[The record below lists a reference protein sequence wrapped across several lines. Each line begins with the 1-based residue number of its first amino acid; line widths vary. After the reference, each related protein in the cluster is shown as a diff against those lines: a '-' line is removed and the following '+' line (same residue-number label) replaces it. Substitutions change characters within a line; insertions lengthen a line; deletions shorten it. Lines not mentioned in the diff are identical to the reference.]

1 MGVLVTELVRYLQK
15 MFFLLSC
22 ELVFSYNKACFQE
35 RTNPC
40 NCLFQRFLDENF
52 NFSGLEDLRRS
63 KENISAD
70 LPLPSLPMAID
81 LQTFSGF
88 WPFAPLGRRVW
99 MLGQAE
105 ERKAVG
111 AGSRTRCCGCEG
123 SRVLARRSFA
133 VRYLRCLLVP
143 ERGSGMWQPPQR
155 LTAEKSLAKAPSRS
169 RFVCTA
175 KPFLL
180 VLSSVVRSLSL
191 RCDELCA
198 SRGCLVLG

>member
-1 MGVLVTELVRYLQK
+1 MGLVRYLQK
-15 MFFLLSC
+15 MFFLLSF
-22 ELVFSYNKACFQE
+22 EIVFSYNKACFQE
-35 RTNPC
+35 STNPWS
-40 NCLFQRFLDENF
+40 CLFQRFLDENF

-70 LPLPSLPMAID
+70 LPLPSLPMAVD

-88 WPFAPLGRRVW
+88 WPFAPLGRRRVRI
-99 MLGQAE
+99 LGQAE

-111 AGSRTRCCGCEG
+111 AGSCTWWCGCEG

-143 ERGSGMWQPPQR
+143 ERGSGMWQPPLR
-155 LTAEKSLAKAPSRS
+155 LTAEKSLAKAPSQS

-180 VLSSVVRSLSL
+180 VLSSVVQSLSL